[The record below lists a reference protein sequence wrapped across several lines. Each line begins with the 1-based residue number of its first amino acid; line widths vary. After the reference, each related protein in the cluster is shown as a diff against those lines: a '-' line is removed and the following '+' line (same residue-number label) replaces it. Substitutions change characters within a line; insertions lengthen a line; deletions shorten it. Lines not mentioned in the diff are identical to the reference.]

1 MKAETL
7 KKLLQAGALATDAM
21 SKGSAGG
28 LGKAIVESKIDLSG
42 KGKNTSTTTTPKS
55 GASNGAKDTGSF
67 DEQPTENQAGK
78 KFGGQG
84 NKRRN
89 QNNYAD
95 NV

>member
-1 MKAETL
+1 MATDW
-7 KKLLQAGALATDAM
+7 KKILQAGALATDAM

-28 LGKAIVESKIDLSG
+28 LGKALVESGIDLSG
-42 KGKNTSTTTTPKS
+42 KGKGKTTENTTTQS
-55 GASNGAKDTGSF
+55 GASKGAKDVKSF

-89 QNNYAD
+89 MSYTEIE
-95 NV
+95 